1 MENNA
6 LSLQPFL
13 VFPIMLRVIK
23 MGRKRNDESTWQ
35 LVLLFFYSCTAV
47 PATMFML
54 SLVFQWIL
62 VPGFDVDFFGY
73 EQVYVALKIAVI
85 GFFVGICLWLSY
97 YLSYRKRM
105 LNK

>member
-23 MGRKRNDESTWQ
+23 MGRKRNDESTNMAISI
-35 LVLLFFYSCTAV
+35 VIFYSCTAV

-73 EQVYVALKIAVI
+73 EQVYVALKMAVI
-85 GFFVGICLWLSY
+85 GFLSGYVYGFPITCLIESEC
-97 YLSYRKRM
+97 
-105 LNK
+105 

>member
-1 MENNA
+1 MMKV
-6 LSLQPFL
+6 P
-13 VFPIMLRVIK
+13 
-23 MGRKRNDESTWQ
+23 TWQ

-73 EQVYVALKIAVI
+73 EKVYVALKMAVI

>member
-1 MENNA
+1 MMKV
-6 LSLQPFL
+6 P
-13 VFPIMLRVIK
+13 
-23 MGRKRNDESTWQ
+23 TWQ

-73 EQVYVALKIAVI
+73 EQVYVALKMAVI
-85 GFFVGICLWLSY
+85 GFFVGICLWLSGNDSNLLIVFY
-97 YLSYRKRM
+97 VQIM
-105 LNK
+105 PDD

>member
-23 MGRKRNDESTWQ
+23 MGRKRNDESTNMAISI
-35 LVLLFFYSCTAV
+35 VIFYSCTAV

-62 VPGFDVDFFGY
+62 VPDLMLISL
-73 EQVYVALKIAVI
+73 AMNKCML
-85 GFFVGICLWLSY
+85 LS
-97 YLSYRKRM
+97 K
-105 LNK
+105 